1 MLLTGML
8 SPGMA
13 QHTWLPGQG
22 EPAVQKTRVPL
33 HVEPE
38 GAHAVLGPSLQQIS
52 LEGVQNTLELP
63 VPQAMPGSGRRT
75 G

>member
-1 MLLTGML
+1 MFTHSMLLTGML

-38 GAHAVLGPSLQQIS
+38 GAHAVLTLR
-52 LEGVQNTLELP
+52 LE
-63 VPQAMPGSGRRT
+63 RT
-75 G
+75 Q